1 MDIRQKSA
9 EIGLHLRRLQL
20 RLGRLGVFAALLLG
34 LAVLELFTATL
45 PALQSSGELEAQLKN
60 LHESLRGGQ
69 EIQRGADDSPAEQ
82 IAAFERFFPPMANIN
97 QVLGEIYS
105 AAEKEKLVLERGEY
119 NLSEESGLAVLRY
132 KINLPVKGPQADI
145 KRFVRR
151 MLRDIPALSLDS
163 ISMQRNNVGEPT
175 VEAQIRISVFLRGTP

>member
-9 EIGLHLRRLQL
+9 EIGQHLRRLQF
-20 RLGRLGVFAALLLG
+20 RLGRLGVFAAVLLA
-34 LAVLELFTATL
+34 LAVLELFTGTL
-45 PALQSSGELEAQLKN
+45 PALQSGSELETQLQ
-60 LHESLRGGQ
+60 SLRDTMRDGR
-69 EIQRGADDSPAEQ
+69 EIKRGTDDTPAAQ
-82 IAAFERFFPPMANIN
+82 IAAFERFFPPMADIN
-97 QVLGEIYS
+97 HVLGDIYT
-105 AAEKEKLVLERGEY
+105 AADKEKLVLERGEY

-151 MLRDIPALSLDS
+151 MLRDIPSVSLDS

-175 VEAQIRISVFLRGTP
+175 VDAQIRLSVFLRGAP